1 MSTARTSKEQTVS
14 TGISGLDDVLNG
26 GLPRGHFFLVEGEPG
41 AGKTTLGLQF
51 LMAGRDRGEPVL
63 YVTLSESEREIQ
75 KVARSHGWSLKG
87 IDIYEFMPAEDALR
101 PEQQYSAFHPSDVEF
116 QDSMQNI
123 LDRAEHACPGRI
135 VLDSLSEIRLLAA
148 DALRYRRQ
156 ILALKTFF
164 TNRDC
169 TVLLLDDRTISVQDG
184 QLESIA
190 HGVLVLERIPRE
202 FGAIRRR
209 LQISKMRGTV
219 YREGYHDYVISTGG
233 VEVYP
238 RLVASEHRNEVAKDP
253 VSSGLPHLDS
263 LWGGGID
270 RGTSTLLLG
279 PAGSGK
285 SSIALSYA
293 VTSARAGDFVSVF
306 LFEELSNLACKR
318 AAGLGLDPRPLIEAG
333 RIHLEQIDPAELSP
347 GAFIQHVRDTV
358 EKRHAR
364 VVVIDSLNGFMNA
377 MPGEAHLA
385 LQMHELLAFLNYR
398 GVVSIL
404 VLSQA
409 GLMGSMMQQP
419 VDLSYLADNVMLF
432 RYFEAMGRVRKALS
446 IVKKRS
452 GPHEDT
458 IRELSMNAG
467 GIMIGDALTGFR
479 GVLTGVPTFTGRG
492 QELENGEA
500 AGD

>member
-1 MSTARTSKEQTVS
+1 MSTVRQNEDITVS
-14 TGISGLDDVLNG
+14 SGIPGLDDVLNG
-26 GLPRGHFFLVEGEPG
+26 GFPRGHFFLVEGEPG

-51 LMAGRDRGEPVL
+51 LMAGRDLGESVL
-63 YVTLSESEREIQ
+63 YVTLSESENEIQ
-75 KVARSHGWSLKG
+75 KVARSHGWSLDG
-87 IDIYEFMPAEDALR
+87 VSICEFIPAEESLH

-116 QDSMQNI
+116 RDSMQNI
-123 LDRAEHACPGRI
+123 LAMTERARPGRI

-148 DALRYRRQ
+148 DPLRYRRQ

-164 TNRDC
+164 TNRGC
-169 TVLLLDDRTISVQDG
+169 TVLLLDDRTVTMQDG

-202 FGAIRRR
+202 FGGNRRR

-219 YREGYHDYVISTGG
+219 YRDGYHDYHITTGG
-233 VEVYP
+233 VQVYP
-238 RLVASEHRNEVAKDP
+238 RLVASEHRTDIEKDP
-253 VSSGLPHLDS
+253 ISSGLPHLDA

-285 SSIALSYA
+285 SSIALGYA
-293 VTSARAGDFVSVF
+293 VTAARSGNFASVF
-306 LFEELSNLACKR
+306 LFEELANLACKR
-318 AAGLGLDPRPLIEAG
+318 AAGLGIDPRPLVQDG
-333 RIHLEQIDPAELSP
+333 TLHMEQIDPAELSP
-347 GAFIQHVRDTV
+347 GEFIQHVRDTV
-358 EKRHAR
+358 EKRNSR
-364 VVVIDSLNGFMNA
+364 VVVIDSLNGFLNA

-385 LQMHELLAFLNYR
+385 LQMHELLAFLNHR
-398 GVVSIL
+398 GVCSIL

-409 GLMGSMMQQP
+409 GLMGSATQP

-458 IRELSMNAG
+458 IRELTMRDG
-467 GIMIGDALTGFR
+467 RITIGDPLSGFR
-479 GVLTGVPTFTGRG
+479 GVLTGVPVWTGSR
-492 QELENGEA
+492 QELGE
-500 AGD
+500 GDGSAN